1 MYNITA
7 VIIGMLIAFMVF
19 FNGMLS
25 QAVGSYPATVIIH
38 TVGVIICF
46 IFISIKKQKIFE
58 NHKLPVWMY
67 LGGVIGV
74 GTTLFNNMAF
84 GHISISSIL
93 VLSFLGEITASLIID
108 QFGFF
113 SLEKRKINKKKI
125 LSLIIMLSGIF
136 IIFY

>member
-7 VIIGMLIAFMVF
+7 VITGMLIALMVF

-38 TVGVIICF
+38 TMGVIICF

-125 LSLIIMLSGIF
+125 LSLLIMLSGIF

>member
-7 VIIGMLIAFMVF
+7 VIIGMLIALMVF
-19 FNGMLS
+19 FKKI
-25 QAVGSYPATVIIH
+25 QTKAVGSYLATVIIH
-38 TVGVIICF
+38 TVGIIICF
-46 IFISIKKQKIFE
+46 IFISKKKKKIFE

-125 LSLIIMLSGIF
+125 LLLIIMLSGIF

>member
-7 VIIGMLIAFMVF
+7 VITGMLIALMVF

-125 LSLIIMLSGIF
+125 LSLLIMLSGIF

>member
-1 MYNITA
+1 MYNIIP
-7 VIIGMLIAFMVF
+7 VIIGMLIALMVF

-25 QAVGSYPATVIIH
+25 QVTGSYLATVIIH
-38 TVGVIICF
+38 AVGIIVCF
-46 IFISIKKQKIFE
+46 ILISIKKQKKIE
-58 NHKLPVWMY
+58 NYKLPAWMY

-93 VLSFLGEITASLIID
+93 VLSFLGEIIASLIID

-113 SLEKRKINKKKI
+113 SLKKRKINKKKI
-125 LSLIIMLSGIF
+125 LSLIIILSGIF
-136 IIFY
+136 IIFN

>member
-1 MYNITA
+1 MYNIIP
-7 VIIGMLIAFMVF
+7 VIIGMLIALMVF

-25 QAVGSYPATVIIH
+25 QVTGSYLATVIIH
-38 TVGVIICF
+38 AVGVIVCF
-46 IFISIKKQKIFE
+46 ILIGIKKQKKIE
-58 NHKLPVWMY
+58 NYKLPAWMY

-125 LSLIIMLSGIF
+125 LSLLIMLSGIF

>member
-1 MYNITA
+1 MYNIIA
-7 VIIGMLIAFMVF
+7 VIIGMLIALMVF

-25 QAVGSYPATVIIH
+25 QAVGSYLATVIIH

>member
-7 VIIGMLIAFMVF
+7 VITGMLIALMVF

>member
-7 VIIGMLIAFMVF
+7 VITGMLIALMVF

-38 TVGVIICF
+38 TMGVIICF

>member
-7 VIIGMLIAFMVF
+7 VIIGMLIALMVF

-58 NHKLPVWMY
+58 NRKLPAWMY

-125 LSLIIMLSGIF
+125 LSLLIMLSGIF

>member
-1 MYNITA
+1 MYNIIA
-7 VIIGMLIAFMVF
+7 VIIGMRIALMVF

-25 QAVGSYPATVIIH
+25 QTVGSYPATVIIH
-38 TVGVIICF
+38 TVGAIICF
-46 IFISIKKQKIFE
+46 IIISIKKQKIFE
-58 NHKLPVWMY
+58 NYKLPAWMY
-67 LGGVIGV
+67 FGGVIGV

-125 LSLIIMLSGIF
+125 LSLLIMLSGIF